1 MTRHAISR
9 QSVFAYVKQSWPE
22 RVRQGLYRRPF
33 TTGASQEAA
42 TGWKIPLLSVQ
53 WIMGHSFHVG
63 GTSALSIHGHS
74 HYLQLGGDAAIHLY
88 GSDMP
93 TWLVELQTDARFVRR
108 NDALF
113 SEQPTG
119 VEDGEFSLS
128 DAPDAELSLSLR
140 RWPIRMSS
148 AERAILEAL
157 AELPNKDS
165 FHTLDMTFESLV
177 NLRPKLLTAL
187 LAQCQSV
194 KVKRLFFVYADK
206 HAHAWRKHIDMSR
219 TSTSTRA
226 SIQSLAKTPFAFFK
240 TAPLG
245 SYQKTAREFP
255 LPPGAD
261 AWAVRMGRNDPC
273 ACRSPTAGPLRSGR
287 NGHCRDILP
296 SRRTTHPNQKGTT
309 EEKTSSTG
317 IF

>member
-9 QSVFAYVKQSWPE
+9 QSVSAYVKQGWLE

-33 TTGASQEAA
+33 TTGASREAA
-42 TGWKIPLLSVQ
+42 TGWKIPLLSAQ

-63 GTSALSIHGHS
+63 GTSALGLHGHS
-74 HYLQLGGDAAIHLY
+74 HYLQLGGDAAIYLY
-88 GSDMP
+88 GSDIP

-113 SEQPTG
+113 GEHPTG
-119 VEDGEFSLS
+119 VEDSEFSLS
-128 DAPDAELSLSLR
+128 DGPDAELTLSPW

-157 AELPNKDS
+157 DELPNNES

-177 NLRPKLLTAL
+177 NLRPKLLTTL

-219 TSTSTRA
+219 
-226 SIQSLAKTPFAFFK
+226 I
-240 TAPLG
+240 
-245 SYQKTAREFP
+245 
-255 LPPGAD
+255 D
-261 AWAVRMGRNDPC
+261 MGRGDR
-273 ACRSPTAGPLRSGR
+273 ALAARGRLHPTYRITVPADL
-287 NGHCRDILP
+287 LP
-296 SRRTTHPNQKGTT
+296 QEAAHGA
-309 EEKTSSTG
+309 
-317 IF
+317 